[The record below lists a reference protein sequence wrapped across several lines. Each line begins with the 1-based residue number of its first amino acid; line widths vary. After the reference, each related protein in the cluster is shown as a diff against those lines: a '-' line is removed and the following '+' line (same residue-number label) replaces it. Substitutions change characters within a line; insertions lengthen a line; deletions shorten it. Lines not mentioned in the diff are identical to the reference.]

1 MKQKGGKPVQKITPM
16 LWFDNQAEQAAN
28 HYISVFSKR
37 PGSNRGISK
46 VLDVTRYG
54 EAGPGPAGTV
64 MVVRFQL
71 EGQEFTAL
79 NGGAQQFAF
88 SEAISFVVNCEN
100 QEEVD
105 YFWSALSEGG
115 EEGPCGWLK
124 DRYGLSWQVTPAGME
139 EMLSHPDQAKAQ
151 RAMKAMLG
159 MKKIDLA
166 ELERAFAGEPADAVR
181 A

>member
-1 MKQKGGKPVQKITPM
+1 MKQKGGQPVQKITPM

-28 HYISVFSKR
+28 HYVSVFSKR
-37 PGSNRGISK
+37 PGSNRGVSK

-151 RAMKAMLG
+151 RAMKAMLA

-166 ELERAFAGEPADAVR
+166 GLERAFASEPEDAVR